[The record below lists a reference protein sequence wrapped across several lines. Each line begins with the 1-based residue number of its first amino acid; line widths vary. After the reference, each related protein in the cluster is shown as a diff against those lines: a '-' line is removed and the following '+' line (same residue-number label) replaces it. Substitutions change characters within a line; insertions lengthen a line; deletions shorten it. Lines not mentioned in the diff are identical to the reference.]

1 MSDRAAGRVLWLPA
15 VVFWGVLAAPLL
27 GCNRKPHLV
36 PAGPDS
42 TAAIPSDSTALY
54 VQIARDAWGSSDD
67 NGKAADLTA
76 RLILN
81 RMRADKDQTL
91 GTAAREFV
99 DSLGM
104 GAEVSG
110 RDPAAVNLF
119 SRSDPT
125 GGSWP
130 FLFWRDAGIVHY
142 QPLDASGLHLN
153 GLAVEPSEP
162 GKAQRV
168 ATLFMGSG
176 ANGQQPFAFV
186 WTRPPN
192 AQSWRLTQSL
202 GTDSLGRSGNARIVE
217 GSPDGT
223 VLEARTYTVPR
234 GFDECAACPH
244 VYQVRRLR
252 WDTPGLVTASLT
264 AEHTPYSTF
273 VEFVTALGA
282 GDRGKAQQLVAEGS
296 LLGTAEG
303 YGWSSAKSRWRLAP
317 GMAANSPELLIFR
330 GAQDAYRVHFAPRG
344 DEWVITAF
352 EPSSRSLE

>member
-1 MSDRAAGRVLWLPA
+1 MSHRAAGRWLCLSCA
-15 VVFWGVLAAPLL
+15 LLVGAAATLT
-27 GCNRKPHLV
+27 GCNRKPQLV
-36 PAGPDS
+36 PAGADS

-54 VQIARDAWGSSDD
+54 VQIARDAWQSGDD
-67 NGKAADLTA
+67 NSRAADLTA

-81 RMRADKDQTL
+81 RMRADKGQTL

-110 RDPAAVNLF
+110 RDPAVVNLF

-130 FLFWRDAGIVHY
+130 FLFWRDAGTVHY
-142 QPLDASGLHLN
+142 QPLDASGLHLS
-153 GLAVEPSEP
+153 GLAVEPVEA

-168 ATLFMGSG
+168 ATLFLGSG

-186 WTRPPN
+186 WTRPPSG
-192 AQSWRLTQSL
+192 QSWRLTQSL

-223 VLEARTYTVPR
+223 VLEARTYTVER
-234 GFDECAACPH
+234 GFEECAACPH
-244 VYQVRRLR
+244 VYRVRRLR

-264 AEHTPYSTF
+264 PEHTPYATF
-273 VEFVTALGA
+273 VQFIAALTA
-282 GDRGKAQQLVAEGS
+282 GDRATAQQLVADGS
-296 LLGTAEG
+296 LVGAAEG
-303 YGWSSAKSRWRLAP
+303 YGWGTSKDRWRLAP
-317 GMAANSPELLIFR
+317 GMTATSTELLIFR
-330 GAQDAYRVHFAPRG
+330 GAQQAYRVHFSARG
-344 DEWVITAF
+344 DDWAITAF
-352 EPSSRSLE
+352 EPTSRSLE

>member
-1 MSDRAAGRVLWLPA
+1 MSDRAAGRVVSLSFVMLC
-15 VVFWGVLAAPLL
+15 VLALV

-42 TAAIPSDSTALY
+42 TAAIPSDSTAMY
-54 VQIARDAWGSSDD
+54 VQIARDAWGSGDD

-81 RMRADKDQTL
+81 RMRTDKDQTL

-119 SRSDPT
+119 SRSDPS

-130 FLFWRDAGIVHY
+130 FLFWRDGGTVHY
-142 QPLDASGLHLN
+142 QPLDASGLHLS
-153 GLAVEPSEP
+153 GLTAEPSQP
-162 GKAQRV
+162 GNAQRI
-168 ATLFMGSG
+168 ATLFMGGG

-202 GTDSLGRSGNARIVE
+202 GTDSLGKSGNARIVE

-223 VLEARTYTVPR
+223 VLEARTYTVQH
-234 GFDECAACPH
+234 GFDECASCPH

-252 WDTPGLVTASLT
+252 WDTPGLVTASLSS
-264 AEHTPYSTF
+264 EHTPYSTF
-273 VEFVTALGA
+273 VDFVSALSA
-282 GDRGKAQQLVAEGS
+282 GDRAKAQQLVSDGS
-296 LLGTAEG
+296 LMGTADG
-303 YGWSSAKSRWRLAP
+303 YGWGSPTNRWRLAP
-317 GMAANSPELLIFR
+317 GMTATSTELLIFR
-330 GAQDAYRVHFAPRG
+330 GAKDAYRVHFAPKG
-344 DEWVITAF
+344 EDWLITAF